1 MKKILIITALALG
14 ISALRVTAEEAA
26 PRRVPPSVRYDK
38 NGDGMLSRDEWPF
51 SAELFNKL
59 DKDGNGFIDS
69 DEKPG
74 RCRGNRGKGGKG
86 RGKGAPGS
94 GGQGRG
100 KAAARG
106 Q

>member
-14 ISALRVTAEEAA
+14 MSALCVTAEEAA
-26 PRRVPPSVRYDK
+26 PRRVPPSVRCDK
-38 NGDGMLSRDEWPF
+38 NGDGLLSRDEWPF
-51 SAELFNKL
+51 SAELFAKL

-69 DEKPG
+69 DERPG
-74 RCRGNRGKGGKG
+74 RCRGKRGKGGKG
-86 RGKGAPGS
+86 RGKGAGA
-94 GGQGRG
+94 